1 MKKIVIIFM
10 FFMFSM
16 CLTGCEINLDEI
28 IIKEGKIYNNV
39 DFRYGYLMKDSNRIV
54 EDKYGEYVVIT
65 GLTEE
70 GKKKEIVVIPEE
82 IDEKKVTQLGHS
94 NIGHQYIFESTNL
107 KHCYLPRTLDVVDNA
122 SSDYIK
128 EDDAKYYFIDI
139 DNVELLKHCFVKNE
153 IYVSLELFNK
163 CIDNGII
170 DENNES
176 LFSCKIKLANVTFVV
191 DDTSYFII
199 DINEGELISFI
210 PDNPNKEDM
219 EFCGWYK
226 EKECINEFDFDKD
239 IVKLENGIMKIYGKW
254 NENN

>member
-1 MKKIVIIFM
+1 MKKNFIIFM

-82 IDEKKVTQLGHS
+82 IDGKKVTKLGHS

-122 SSDYIK
+122 TSDYIK

-139 DNVELLKHCFVKNE
+139 DNVDLLKHCFVKNE
-153 IYVSLELFNK
+153 IYVSLELFNN
-163 CIDNGII
+163 CINNGII
-170 DENNES
+170 DGNGMS
-176 LFSCKIKLANVTFVV
+176 LFHCDIILANVAFIV
-191 DDTSYFII
+191 DGISYFII
-199 DINEGELISFI
+199 DLNEDEFISFI
-210 PDNPNKEDM
+210 PDDPKKDNVLFD
-219 EFCGWYK
+219 GWYK
-226 EKECINEFDFDKD
+226 EEECINKWDFDKD
-239 IVKLENGIMKIYGKW
+239 TVKLENGIMKIYGKW
-254 NENN
+254 KENN